1 MGYVQVVLNI
11 LNQVYMSWSCTVR
24 NRILLTMLVALI
36 ALMSIG
42 PVFAQ
47 DDVTTAVTANA
58 LVNAENLVGDISPM
72 TYEIVL
78 HTLTVGFSIM
88 LAALFY
94 FVLTIRTVAP
104 RFRVSSVL
112 SVVVMV
118 SAFLILFFQ
127 AQSWQNSFIF
137 NASTGLYAPA
147 AGADAFSNGFRY
159 LNWLIDVP
167 MLLFQILFIVDLTR
181 ERRASLRNQF
191 WFSGTGM
198 IVTGYIGQFY
208 ESQAATLTSPFYI
221 WGLISTLFFIHVL
234 YLIYRV
240 IREGQASMEPN
251 AARVFGT
258 ILPLFV
264 VSWMLYPGGYLMPV
278 LLNTEG
284 FLGAGTITEAG
295 IVGRALT
302 YTVADVASKV
312 VYGVILTQVA
322 QIRSQNMGYE
332 SNMGTTVAQ
341 PAPAGD

>member
-1 MGYVQVVLNI
+1 MKRRSV
-11 LNQVYMSWSCTVR
+11 M
-24 NRILLTMLVALI
+24 ALI
-36 ALMSIG
+36 VVVIVLLVVAV
-42 PVFAQ
+42 PAFAQ
-47 DDVTTAVTANA
+47 EGVVQDSVTVSTEA
-58 LVNAENLVGDISPM
+58 LINAENLIGEISPM
-72 TYEIVL
+72 TYDMVA

-94 FVLTIRTVAP
+94 FVLTIRNVAP

-127 AQSWQNSFIF
+127 SQAWQNSFVF
-137 NASTGLYAPA
+137 NASAGTYQLA

-167 MLLFQILFIVDLTR
+167 MLLFQILFIVDITQN
-181 ERRASLRNQF
+181 RRANLRNWF

-208 ESQAATLTSPFYI
+208 EAQASSFTSPFYI
-221 WGLISTLFFIHVL
+221 WGLLSTLFFIHVL

-240 IREGQASMEPN
+240 IQEGKEGMQDN
-251 AARVFGT
+251 AASVFGT
-258 ILPLFV
+258 IWPLFF

-278 LLNTEG
+278 LLNSEG
-284 FLGAGTITEAG
+284 LFGAGTITEAG

-312 VYGVILTQVA
+312 IYGVILTQVA
-322 QIRSQNMGYE
+322 QIRSENMGYDPQV
-332 SNMGTTVAQ
+332 GTTVAGT
-341 PAPAGD
+341 APAAGD

>member
-1 MGYVQVVLNI
+1 M
-11 LNQVYMSWSCTVR
+11 
-24 NRILLTMLVALI
+24 
-36 ALMSIG
+36 
-42 PVFAQ
+42 
-47 DDVTTAVTANA
+47 
-58 LVNAENLVGDISPM
+58 NAENLVGEISPM
-72 TYEIVL
+72 TYDIVS
-78 HTLTVGFSIM
+78 HTYTVGFSIM

-94 FVLTIRTVAP
+94 FVLTIRSVAP

-127 AQSWQNSFIF
+127 TLAWQNSFIF
-137 NASTGLYAPA
+137 NASAGTYQLA

-167 MLLFQILFIVDLTR
+167 MLLFQILFIVDITR
-181 ERRASLRNQF
+181 NRRVSLRNQF

-208 ESQAATLTSPFYI
+208 EAQAASLTSPFYI

-240 IREGQASMEPN
+240 IQEGKEGMQEN
-251 AARVFGT
+251 AASVFGT
-258 ILPLFV
+258 IWPLFF
-264 VSWMLYPGGYLMPV
+264 VSWMLYPGGYMMPV

-312 VYGVILTQVA
+312 IYGVILTQVA
-322 QIRSQNMGYE
+322 QIRSENMGYDPE
-332 SNMGTTVAQ
+332 TGDVAMQ
-341 PAPAGD
+341 AAPAAGD